1 MQLDKTQIAIRE
13 RGLLEL
19 FDLSL
24 LVIKRYAGR
33 IVLTTAALAI
43 PLTLVNI
50 VLLWNL
56 RPDLPTEATTAQY
69 GLLMTILVYL
79 EAPLA
84 TSLVTLM
91 LGDVMFHDAPDWKRM
106 LSAPFSLIPRM
117 FWLVAM
123 LRGVVPGMA
132 CVFLCTIEDGEAW
145 GFLLFLLV
153 AYATILRGVRP
164 FLGEIILLERNPMWA
179 KDANTMTI
187 GRRSAAL
194 HNPNFGDMVIRAM
207 ASTLSIPLAGAIC
220 LNVWAL
226 RGYLFG
232 QWGWDWMMLDFLL
245 PASLWLVAA
254 YMTVARFL
262 SYLDLRI
269 RREGWE
275 VELVVRAEANRWK
288 GVAA

>member
-19 FDLSL
+19 FDLAL
-24 LVIKRYAGR
+24 LVVKRYGR
-33 IVLTTAALAI
+33 RILLTTAFAAI
-43 PLTLVNI
+43 PFTLINI
-50 VLLWNL
+50 ALLWNL
-56 RPDLPTEATTAQY
+56 RPDLPSEVTTGQY
-69 GLLMTILVYL
+69 GFLMVLLIYL

-84 TSLVTLM
+84 TALVTLL
-91 LGDVMFHDAPDWKRM
+91 LGDVMFHDKPSWRRM
-106 LSAPFSLIPRM
+106 LSTPLALAPRM
-117 FWLVAM
+117 FWLTAIM
-123 LRGVVPGMA
+123 RGVLPGMGL
-132 CVFLCTIEDGEAW
+132 VYFCTFEDGEAW
-145 GFLLFLLV
+145 GIFLFMLT
-153 AYATILRGVRP
+153 AYATVLRGVRP
-164 FLGEIILLERNPMWA
+164 FLGEIILLERNPLWA
-179 KDANTMTI
+179 KDAGTMTI

-207 ASTLSIPLAGAIC
+207 ASTLSIPLATAIC

-232 QWGWDWMMLDFLL
+232 QWAWDSMMLDLFL
-245 PASLWLVAA
+245 PASLWLVVA
-254 YMTVARFL
+254 YMAVARFL

-288 GVAA
+288 GAVA

>member
-1 MQLDKTQIAIRE
+1 MQFDKTQIAIRE

-19 FDLSL
+19 FDLGL
-24 LVIKRYAGR
+24 LVGKRYAAR
-33 IVLTTAALAI
+33 ILVVTAAVAI
-43 PLTLVNI
+43 PFMAINVA
-50 VLLWNL
+50 LLWNL
-56 RPDLPTEATTAQY
+56 RPDLPSDVTTAQY
-69 GLLMTILVYL
+69 GLLMVLLIYI

-84 TSLVTLM
+84 TSLVTLL
-91 LGDVMFHDAPDWKRM
+91 LGDAMFHDKPDWKRM
-106 LSAPFSLIPRM
+106 LSAPFALVPRM

-123 LRGVVPGMA
+123 LRGVVPGMGL
-132 CVFLCTIEDGEAW
+132 VFLCTLEDGEAW
-145 GFLLFLLV
+145 VFFLFVLL
-153 AYATILRGVRP
+153 AYVTVLRGVRP
-164 FLGEIILLERNPMWA
+164 FLGEIILLDRNPMWA

-207 ASTLSIPLAGAIC
+207 ASTLAIPLAAAIC
-220 LNVWAL
+220 LNIWAL

-232 QWGWDWMMLDFLL
+232 QWGWDAMMLDVLL
-245 PASLWLVAA
+245 PISLWLVAA
-254 YMTVARFL
+254 YMAVARFL

-288 GVAA
+288 GIVA